1 MTNIT
6 IIIPVY
12 NQIKYIKK
20 CLNAL
25 IKQSMD
31 GIEIIL
37 VDDGSTDGSQKICDD
52 YSKKYSFIKTIH
64 QPNLGVAAARN
75 IGIKNAS
82 GKWISWID
90 SDDLVSSNYVKFL
103 KSFSRSDFD
112 IVIFGYRIFSDSL
125 PSVGNVEKKS
135 IKEISKNEVM
145 KNLSNVNFGNFLW
158 NKLFKKELFTNI
170 SFPNGKVYE
179 DIATTF
185 RLLDKAAKIGISS
198 EKIYFYRQNN
208 ESIVHQHNSDKAI
221 VLLEDRIDAQS
232 KLISYLNSQY
242 PLAAE
247 LQKHEM
253 LIAMFEYI
261 KEIEISNSD
270 KNGIYEYCQEYI
282 KSYDASIKKDG
293 IKICGKVF
301 LFNNFYGLYKLILNV
316 HKG

>member
-103 KSFSRSDFD
+103 KSFSRSD
-112 IVIFGYRIFSDSL
+112 RK
-125 PSVGNVEKKS
+125 SVV
-135 IKEISKNEVM
+135 
-145 KNLSNVNFGNFLW
+145 
-158 NKLFKKELFTNI
+158 
-170 SFPNGKVYE
+170 
-179 DIATTF
+179 
-185 RLLDKAAKIGISS
+185 
-198 EKIYFYRQNN
+198 
-208 ESIVHQHNSDKAI
+208 
-221 VLLEDRIDAQS
+221 
-232 KLISYLNSQY
+232 
-242 PLAAE
+242 
-247 LQKHEM
+247 
-253 LIAMFEYI
+253 
-261 KEIEISNSD
+261 
-270 KNGIYEYCQEYI
+270 
-282 KSYDASIKKDG
+282 
-293 IKICGKVF
+293 
-301 LFNNFYGLYKLILNV
+301 
-316 HKG
+316 